1 MLINVERVNQTESHK
16 WVWHIFK
23 NTYGTYF
30 ISKRSW
36 LFLIHSMLP
45 LNRFIIKLLP
55 RSLGTPFVP
64 LKYDLET
71 YGISGNLF
79 DRFLLKNW
87 IQIIKHVPCVFLKI
101 WRTHCALCLPWKYL
115 CGTLL
120 WDSVWLTLSTSISM
134 TLRPLTY
141 LELFSIHFSRK
152 VGYKSSG
159 FRIRIRTDPHV
170 FALVGSGSA

>member
-101 WRTHCALCLPWKYL
+101 WRTHCALCVIFKNMWDPLMGLGLVDVVDVNKHDFEASDIS
-115 CGTLL
+115 GTILNPF
-120 WDSVWLTLSTSISM
+120 LS
-134 TLRPLTY
+134 
-141 LELFSIHFSRK
+141 
-152 VGYKSSG
+152 KSW
-159 FRIRIRTDPHV
+159 I
-170 FALVGSGSA
+170 